1 MDVSSLIAQL
11 GSTPSATA
19 RATGLSRMT
28 VRRVREGVSSPTME
42 TLREFALAAGYDIDL
57 SLVPA
62 SDPAAAV
69 AARVITDPATPTL
82 DDLEGWGMTSP
93 EEIAEIQGWVLRL
106 GRRAGDDPKRLIEMA
121 GRYSAPQ
128 HRKGARFFAPKPGL
142 TQEQTI
148 DVTNSALRRLDGAL
162 SGVAA
167 ARAYLGHAPDPGP
180 VVAWSTETDA
190 VAERLAQTMRE
201 VDDYQ
206 PAGVLVAPTMQAYFV
221 DMLMPPNGEHQVVSP
236 IQAAIDLYGLGYEQ
250 LAEEIT
256 QGW

>member
-1 MDVSSLIAQL
+1 MDVPALIAQL

-19 RATGLSRMT
+19 RATGLSRVT

-42 TLREFALAAGYDIDL
+42 TLREFALAAGYDIDIN
-57 SLVPA
+57 LVPA

-69 AARVITDPATPTL
+69 AARVIIDPATPTL
-82 DDLEGWGMTSP
+82 DDLEVSGTTSP
-93 EEIAEIQGWVLRL
+93 EVFAGIQEWVARL
-106 GRRAGDDPKRLIEMA
+106 GRHVGDDPKRLIELA

-128 HRKGARFFAPKPGL
+128 HRKGARHFAAKPGL

-148 DVTNSALRRLDGAL
+148 EVTSSALGPFSGAL

-167 ARAYLGHAPDPGP
+167 ARVYLGHAPDPGP
-180 VVAWSTETDA
+180 VVAWSTDA
-190 VAERLAQTMRE
+190 DEVAERLSQTMLE
-201 VDDYQ
+201 VDEYQ

-221 DMLMPPNGEHQVVSP
+221 DMLMPPSWKYQVVSP
-236 IQAAIDLYGLGYEQ
+236 IQATIDLYGLGYDQ